1 MDHLTGRF
9 HTVHGANTTV
19 QPRCGNQFEIIL
31 MKEKAA
37 GNLWDVIER
46 LPYANVEARCDAVS
60 SSLEVSMSDTKAKNT
75 NRRFKFKL
83 PHVYTIMFLLI
94 VVFAVLTWIVPSGQY
109 QRKTISTA
117 AGERE
122 VAVAGTYEQVD
133 KNYTDSETGETINL
147 GQDIFA
153 VLQAPTKGIQEA
165 ADVVAF
171 VLLIGG
177 SFAIITKTNALNA
190 GMSRVIKKLKNK
202 DILIIPITMTL
213 LSICGTTFGMS
224 EEALPFYAI
233 FIPIMM
239 GIGYDSMTA
248 FIICFLGP
256 NLGYCASTIDPF
268 NVLIAQGIIGIEG
281 NPQLWLRAVS
291 WVIFTAVGIAWAM
304 RYAMRVKK
312 NPESSI
318 VYEDDKLKRIEFSVT
333 DASIEEEF
341 TIRQKLVLIDFAC
354 GMGIIVWGLVTQGWY
369 MNEISAVFL
378 GMGLLAGILG
388 GLDQQT
394 IAEEFVKGLADFAYA
409 AIVIGIA
416 RGILVIAEGGMIIDT
431 ILQALATA
439 LAGAPAAVY
448 TTFMYIVLGLL
459 SLLVPS
465 SSGLAALTMP
475 VMGPLTELMGLN
487 PEAAV
492 TALQFANQTINTISP
507 VAGMTVAGLAV
518 ARISFGQWWKTIWKF
533 FIFMV
538 VFGVIVTAISGMLPV

>member
-1 MDHLTGRF
+1 
-9 HTVHGANTTV
+9 
-19 QPRCGNQFEIIL
+19 
-31 MKEKAA
+31 
-37 GNLWDVIER
+37 
-46 LPYANVEARCDAVS
+46 
-60 SSLEVSMSDTKAKNT
+60 
-75 NRRFKFKL
+75 
-83 PHVYTIMFLLI
+83 
-94 VVFAVLTWIVPSGQY
+94 
-109 QRKTISTA
+109 
-117 AGERE
+117 
-122 VAVAGTYEQVD
+122 
-133 KNYTDSETGETINL
+133 
-147 GQDIFA
+147 
-153 VLQAPTKGIQEA
+153 
-165 ADVVAF
+165 
-171 VLLIGG
+171 
-177 SFAIITKTNALNA
+177 
-190 GMSRVIKKLKNK
+190 MSRVIKKLKTK

-538 VFGVIVTAISGMLPV
+538 VFGLIVTAISGMLPV

>member
-1 MDHLTGRF
+1 
-9 HTVHGANTTV
+9 
-19 QPRCGNQFEIIL
+19 
-31 MKEKAA
+31 
-37 GNLWDVIER
+37 
-46 LPYANVEARCDAVS
+46 
-60 SSLEVSMSDTKAKNT
+60 MSDTKAKKT

-354 GMGIIVWGLVTQGWY
+354 GMGIIVWGLVTQGW
-369 MNEISAVFL
+369 
-378 GMGLLAGILG
+378 
-388 GLDQQT
+388 
-394 IAEEFVKGLADFAYA
+394 
-409 AIVIGIA
+409 
-416 RGILVIAEGGMIIDT
+416 
-431 ILQALATA
+431 
-439 LAGAPAAVY
+439 
-448 TTFMYIVLGLL
+448 
-459 SLLVPS
+459 
-465 SSGLAALTMP
+465 
-475 VMGPLTELMGLN
+475 
-487 PEAAV
+487 
-492 TALQFANQTINTISP
+492 
-507 VAGMTVAGLAV
+507 
-518 ARISFGQWWKTIWKF
+518 
-533 FIFMV
+533 
-538 VFGVIVTAISGMLPV
+538 

>member
-1 MDHLTGRF
+1 
-9 HTVHGANTTV
+9 
-19 QPRCGNQFEIIL
+19 
-31 MKEKAA
+31 
-37 GNLWDVIER
+37 
-46 LPYANVEARCDAVS
+46 
-60 SSLEVSMSDTKAKNT
+60 MSDTKAKKT

-341 TIRQKLVLIDFAC
+341 TIRQKLVLIC
-354 GMGIIVWGLVTQGWY
+354 LRYGHYRLGSCYPGLVHESDFRRVPWH
-369 MNEISAVFL
+369 
-378 GMGLLAGILG
+378 
-388 GLDQQT
+388 
-394 IAEEFVKGLADFAYA
+394 GLACRYP
-409 AIVIGIA
+409 G
-416 RGILVIAEGGMIIDT
+416 R
-431 ILQALATA
+431 
-439 LAGAPAAVY
+439 P
-448 TTFMYIVLGLL
+448 
-459 SLLVPS
+459 
-465 SSGLAALTMP
+465 
-475 VMGPLTELMGLN
+475 
-487 PEAAV
+487 
-492 TALQFANQTINTISP
+492 
-507 VAGMTVAGLAV
+507 
-518 ARISFGQWWKTIWKF
+518 
-533 FIFMV
+533 
-538 VFGVIVTAISGMLPV
+538 

>member
-9 HTVHGANTTV
+9 HTVHGANATV

-46 LPYANVEARCDAVS
+46 LHCANVEARCDAVS
-60 SSLEVSMSDTKAKNT
+60 SSLEVSMSDTKAKKT

-133 KNYTDSETGETINL
+133 KSYTDSETGETINL

-318 VYEDDKLKRIEFSVT
+318 VYEDDKLKRVEFSVT

-369 MNEISAVFL
+369 MNQISAVFL
-378 GMGLLAGILG
+378 GMGL
-388 GLDQQT
+388 
-394 IAEEFVKGLADFAYA
+394 
-409 AIVIGIA
+409 
-416 RGILVIAEGGMIIDT
+416 
-431 ILQALATA
+431 
-439 LAGAPAAVY
+439 P
-448 TTFMYIVLGLL
+448 TT
-459 SLLVPS
+459 
-465 SSGLAALTMP
+465 
-475 VMGPLTELMGLN
+475 PLNGSRK
-487 PEAAV
+487 A
-492 TALQFANQTINTISP
+492 SP
-507 VAGMTVAGLAV
+507 
-518 ARISFGQWWKTIWKF
+518 
-533 FIFMV
+533 
-538 VFGVIVTAISGMLPV
+538 